1 MSDGR
6 IRRVLVATDGSECSM
21 EAARYAAS
29 LLSGMLPMVVIIHVA
44 PDDPFPTG
52 TTRLAIETPEPAGE
66 DEVDI
71 ARAMWEGTQAV
82 IDQAR
87 LPFDSI
93 GASVEGAIR
102 QGDPADQILDFAGDE
117 DFDLIVLGS
126 RGMGEPESEGLGR
139 TSSAIVRRA
148 PCPVLV
154 VRPRGG

>member
-6 IRRVLVATDGSECSM
+6 IRQVLVATDGSECSM

-29 LLSGMLPMVVIIHVA
+29 ILSGMLPMVVIIHVA
-44 PDDPFPTG
+44 PNDPFPTG
-52 TTRLAIETPEPAGE
+52 TTRLAIETPEPAAE

-87 LPFDSI
+87 LPFDSM

-139 TSSAIVRRA
+139 TSSAVVRRA

>member
-6 IRRVLVATDGSECSM
+6 IRQVLVATDGSECSM

-29 LLSGMLPMVVIIHVA
+29 ILSGMLPMVVIIHVA
-44 PDDPFPTG
+44 PNDPFPTG
-52 TTRLAIETPEPAGE
+52 TTRLAIETPEPAAE

-87 LPFDSI
+87 LPFDSM

-126 RGMGEPESEGLGR
+126 RGMGDPEGEGLGR
-139 TSSAIVRRA
+139 TSSAVVRRA